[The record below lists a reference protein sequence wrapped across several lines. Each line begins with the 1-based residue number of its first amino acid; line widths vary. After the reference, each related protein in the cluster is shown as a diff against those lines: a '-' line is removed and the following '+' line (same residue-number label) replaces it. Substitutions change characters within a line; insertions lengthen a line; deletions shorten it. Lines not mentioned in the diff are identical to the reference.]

1 VVARDAKGRLMRTI
15 TTSEQRCYLRCREEH
30 RLRYVDRW
38 RPREQPATA
47 LALGTAVH
55 VGLEVWWRTGGHGI
69 HAATEAMRQAAEHG
83 GLDPYETARAEVML
97 GAYDGRWQ
105 HEQAHLTTTA
115 VECVFST
122 TLGGRGWA
130 LGGKYDAL
138 AYSGDHR
145 EACVVEHK
153 TTSEDIGPGSAY
165 WRRLSID
172 PQLRNYCLASGYRL
186 VLWDVLRKPA
196 LRPERATPPERLR
209 RRLDGQLYAGQRE
222 QDEPMAEW
230 RQRLVDWY
238 VAEGDLALQRRWIH
252 VLDHELADARAELEV
267 VADEVLQVE
276 PGSVQPRNTEACTR
290 YGRPCDYQPV
300 CYGEATLTDGAY
312 HQVPDAHE
320 ELTDGQGG

>member
-1 VVARDAKGRLMRTI
+1 MRII

-38 RPREQPATA
+38 RLREQPATA

-55 VGLEVWWRTGGHGI
+55 AGLEVWWRTGGHGI
-69 HAATEAMRQAAEHG
+69 HRATEAVRQAGEQA
-83 GLDPYETARAEVML
+83 GLDAYELTRAKVML
-97 GAYDGRWQ
+97 AAYHARWQ
-105 HEQAHLTTTA
+105 HEQEHLTTTA
-115 VECVFST
+115 VECVFTT
-122 TLGGRGWA
+122 TLGGLSWGRGWK

-145 EACVVEHK
+145 ESCVVEHK

-186 VLWDVLRKPA
+186 VLWDVLRKPG
-196 LRPERATPPERLR
+196 LRPDRATPPERLR

-222 QDEPMAEW
+222 HDESQADW
-230 RQRLVDWY
+230 QQRLVDWY
-238 VAEGDLALQRRWIH
+238 LAEGDLALQRRWIH
-252 VLDHELADARAELEV
+252 VLDHELDDARAELEV
-267 VADEVLQVE
+267 VADEIAQVR
-276 PGSVQPRNTEACTR
+276 PGCVQPRSTEACTR

-300 CYGEATLTDGAY
+300 CYGEASLTDGAY
-312 HQVPDAHE
+312 HRVDEAHE
-320 ELTDGQGG
+320 ELVDGQAG

>member
-1 VVARDAKGRLMRTI
+1 MRII

-38 RPREQPATA
+38 RLREQPATA

-55 VGLEVWWRTGGHGI
+55 AGLEVWWRTGGHGI
-69 HAATEAMRQAAEHG
+69 HRATEAVRQAGEQA
-83 GLDPYETARAEVML
+83 GLDAYELTRAKVML
-97 GAYDGRWQ
+97 AAYHARWQ
-105 HEQAHLTTTA
+105 HEQEHLTTTA
-115 VECVFST
+115 VECVFTT
-122 TLGGRGWA
+122 TLGGLSWGRGWK

-145 EACVVEHK
+145 ESCVVEHK

-186 VLWDVLRKPA
+186 VLWDVIRKPA
-196 LRPERATPPERLR
+196 LRPDRATPPERLR

-222 QDEPMAEW
+222 HDESQADW
-230 RQRLVDWY
+230 QQRLVDWY
-238 VAEGDLALQRRWIH
+238 LAEGDLALQRRWIH
-252 VLDHELADARAELEV
+252 VLDHELDDARAELEV
-267 VADEVLQVE
+267 VADEITQVR
-276 PGSVQPRNTEACTR
+276 PGVAQPRNTEACTR

-300 CYGEATLTDGAY
+300 CYGEASLTDGAFDR
-312 HQVPDAHE
+312 VDEAHE
-320 ELTDGQGG
+320 ELVDGQAG